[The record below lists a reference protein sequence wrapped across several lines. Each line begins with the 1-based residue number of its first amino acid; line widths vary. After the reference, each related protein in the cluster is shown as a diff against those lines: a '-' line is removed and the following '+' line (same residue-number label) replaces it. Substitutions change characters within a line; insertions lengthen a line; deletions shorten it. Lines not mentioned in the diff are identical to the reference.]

1 MDEQI
6 WGLDPGS
13 AHIVFH
19 EYYRFKPFLNTPKK
33 PKALP
38 CYTPLDMHGYIHVF
52 TNTNYMGQPRRI
64 GNSARR
70 GRSQDLGCGYGYGM
84 CESEKG
90 KRSEVIE
97 MLPSKN
103 HKVVNNF

>member
-1 MDEQI
+1 MDPLRCATTPKMDEQI

-38 CYTPLDMHGYIHVF
+38 CYTPLDMHGLGIF
-52 TNTNYMGQPRRI
+52 TYLQIQITWASPEELAILQGVAGRRTLDVGMGM
-64 GNSARR
+64 GCVKARKGR
-70 GRSQDLGCGYGYGM
+70 GQRL
-84 CESEKG
+84 
-90 KRSEVIE
+90 
-97 MLPSKN
+97 
-103 HKVVNNF
+103 